1 MADYQTWDAGGET
14 IAIRKDLRVPMRDGV
29 ELAADAYHG
38 VEDKPR
44 PALVALSPYGKELQA
59 MALTMPPQRRPSP
72 MWDGC
77 IEAGDIARVVKEDYV
92 HVIGDLRGSGDSGGE
107 HIGNYNAGGVPLGQ
121 DAYDFIEWVAAQ
133 PWCDGNVGMIG
144 ISYFGS
150 MQVLAAAE
158 RPPSLKAIFV
168 SGGHYDFYETTYHGG
183 IMWFMPR
190 AAREGR
196 GGDSGWAFTD
206 RIKSRML
213 ETYSPE
219 EIKERVAERPPSLKA
234 IFVSGGHYDFY
245 ETTYHGGIMW
255 FMPRA
260 AREGRGGDSGWAF
273 TDRIKSRM
281 LETYSPEE
289 IKERVAK
296 RLQDP
301 DVAAWPNLVH
311 VLNYPKNHEA
321 WFDIVIN
328 ELDGEWYEER
338 NPINLAE
345 NIDIPVYLQ
354 IDQGRGWTLD
364 GHIEL
369 FNALKGPKKLD
380 IGPYPPMQSRPWVE
394 EHDKM
399 FRWYEYWLK
408 GVDNGIMDE
417 PAVSVFVEGSREH
430 VTGDQ
435 WPPKDAEYTSLYLR
449 PRGKLSYE
457 AEPMGAEYA
466 APDGFY
472 QAPLTVTDKVEML
485 SWSTAPFEEPTEMIG
500 TGAAHLFAEID
511 QDDTNFILRLW
522 DEAPGGNR
530 QLITT
535 GYLKASHRELDDRTT
550 EGNPYHPHTR
560 AVPVE
565 PGKIEEYVLRLYP
578 CAATF
583 KPGHRLTVEL
593 SNNEPLADAH
603 NALLPPDAF
612 HLPVG
617 RPVTHKVYR
626 DATHPSRLVL
636 PFTTRKAAEKMRAT

>member
-1 MADYQTWDAGGET
+1 MADVHTIRAGLQD
-14 IAIRKDLRVPMRDGV
+14 IVVHKDLRVPMRDGV
-29 ELAADAYHG
+29 TLAADVYHG
-38 VEDKPR
+38 TENRPR

-59 MALTMPPQRRPSP
+59 LALTTPPQRRPSP

-77 IEAGDIARVVKEDYV
+77 IEAGDIARVVAEDYV
-92 HVIGDLRGSGDSGGE
+92 HVIGDLRGSGDSEGE
-107 HIGNYNAGGVPLGQ
+107 HIGNYNAGGVSLGQ
-121 DAYDFIEWVAAQ
+121 DAYDFIEWVAEQ

-150 MQVLAAAE
+150 MQIVAAAE
-158 RPPSLKAIFV
+158 RPPHLKAVFI

-206 RIKSRML
+206 RTKSRML

-219 EIKERVAERPPSLKA
+219 QIKHRVAERLK
-234 IFVSGGHYDFY
+234 
-245 ETTYHGGIMW
+245 
-255 FMPRA
+255 
-260 AREGRGGDSGWAF
+260 
-273 TDRIKSRM
+273 
-281 LETYSPEE
+281 
-289 IKERVAK
+289 
-296 RLQDP
+296 DP

-311 VLNYPKNHEA
+311 LLHYPTHHEA
-321 WFDIVIN
+321 WFDIVMN

-338 NPINLAE
+338 NPINLAR

-354 IDQGRGWTLD
+354 IDQGRGWTVD

-369 FNALKGPKKLD
+369 FEVLQGPKRLD
-380 IGPYPPMQSRPWVE
+380 IGSYPPMQSRPWIE

-408 GVDNGIMDE
+408 GIDNGVMDE
-417 PAVSVFVEGSREH
+417 PAVSVFVEGSREV
-430 VTGDQ
+430 VTAET
-435 WPPKDAEYTSLYLR
+435 WPPRAVDHKPVYFR
-449 PRGKLSYE
+449 PRHKLSL
-457 AEPMGAEYA
+457 EPELMGAEHA

-472 QAPLTVTDKVEML
+472 QAPLTVTDKVEIID
-485 SWSTAPFEEPTEMIG
+485 WSTAPFEEPTEMIG
-500 TGAAHLFAEID
+500 TGAAHLFVEID
-511 QDDTNFILRLW
+511 QPDTNLIMRVW
-522 DEAPGGNR
+522 DEAPSGKR

-535 GYLKASHRELDDRTT
+535 GFLKASHRELDERST

-565 PGKIEEYVLRLYP
+565 PGVIEEYVLRLYP
-578 CAATF
+578 FAATF
-583 KPGHRLTVEL
+583 LPGHRMVVEL
-593 SNNEPLADAH
+593 SNDEPLTDAH

-617 RPVTHKVYR
+617 RPVTHKIYR
-626 DATHPSRLVL
+626 DAVHPSRLVL
-636 PFTTRKAAEKMRAT
+636 PFTRQALSSAEDER

>member
-1 MADYQTWDAGGET
+1 
-14 IAIRKDLRVPMRDGV
+14 
-29 ELAADAYHG
+29 
-38 VEDKPR
+38 
-44 PALVALSPYGKELQA
+44 
-59 MALTMPPQRRPSP
+59 

-77 IEAGDIARVVKEDYV
+77 IEAGDIARVVQEDYV
-92 HVIGDLRGSGDSGGE
+92 HVIGDIRGSGDSEGE
-107 HIGNYNAGGVPLGQ
+107 HVGNYNAGGVSLGQ

-206 RIKSRML
+206 RVTSRML

-219 EIKERVAERPPSLKA
+219 EIKTKVAER
-234 IFVSGGHYDFY
+234 
-245 ETTYHGGIMW
+245 
-255 FMPRA
+255 
-260 AREGRGGDSGWAF
+260 
-273 TDRIKSRM
+273 
-281 LETYSPEE
+281 LE
-289 IKERVAK
+289 
-296 RLQDP
+296 DP

-311 VLNYPKNHEA
+311 LLHYPKHHEA
-321 WFDIVIN
+321 WFDIVMN
-328 ELDGEWYEER
+328 EVDGEWYEER
-338 NPINLAE
+338 NPINLAA

-369 FNALKGPKKLD
+369 FEALQGPKRLD
-380 IGPYPPMQSRPWVE
+380 IGSYPPMQSRPWIE

-408 GVDNGIMDE
+408 GVDNGVMDE
-417 PAVSVFVEGSREH
+417 PAVSVFVEGSREVLNADH
-430 VTGDQ
+430 
-435 WPPKDAEYTSLYLR
+435 WPPKDVEHRSLYLR
-449 PRGKLSYE
+449 PRHKLSV
-457 AEPMGAEYA
+457 EPELMGSEHA

-472 QAPLTVTDKVEML
+472 QAPLTVTDKVEIID
-485 SWSTAPFEEPTEMIG
+485 WSSAPFSEPTEMIG
-500 TGAAHLFAEID
+500 TGAAHLYVEID
-511 QDDTNFILRLW
+511 QPDTNLILRLW
-522 DEAPGGNR
+522 DAAPNGKR
-530 QLITT
+530 QLLTT
-535 GYLKASHRELDDRTT
+535 GFLKASHRELDTERTT

-565 PGKIEEYVLRLYP
+565 PGVIEEYVVRLYP
-578 CAATF
+578 FAATF
-583 KPGHRLTVEL
+583 LPGHRLVVEL
-593 SNNEPLADAH
+593 SNDEPLADEH

-626 DATHPSRLVL
+626 DAAHPSRLVL
-636 PFTTRKAAEKMRAT
+636 PYTRD